1 MNRKYHLWQ
10 TGDVKR
16 KTDSNDRILG
26 QFDFDYMGSAEFE
39 FGAIPKALG
48 NFLKCKEPKIFDKVN
63 VIVGDKTYLVRYW
76 VRESQQE
83 QLEAALQDIPTT
95 RKHLKERCNFLV
107 DFRGK
112 ELQNRVIF
120 GIDRDMEFFAW
131 TDKTVKS
138 RILDTMD
145 ETIDV
150 LTENEWM

>member
-1 MNRKYHLWQ
+1 MNRKYRLWQ

-48 NFLKCKEPKIFDKVN
+48 NFLKCKEPKIFGKIN
-63 VIVGDKTYLVRYW
+63 VTVDDQTRLVRYW

-83 QLEAALQDIPTT
+83 QLEAALQDIPAT
-95 RKHLKERCNFLV
+95 RKHLKERCDFLV
-107 DFRGK
+107 NFRGK

-145 ETIDV
+145 ETISV
-150 LTENEWM
+150 LTENDWM

>member
-1 MNRKYHLWQ
+1 MNCKYHLWQ
-10 TGDVKR
+10 TGNVKS
-16 KTDSNDRILG
+16 KVNSNDRILG

-48 NFLKCKEPKIFDKVN
+48 NFLKCKEPKIFNKVN
-63 VIVGDKTYLVRYW
+63 VTVGDETRLVRYW
-76 VRESQQE
+76 VRESQQK
-83 QLEAALQDIPTT
+83 QLEAALQDIPAT

-107 DFRGK
+107 DFQGK

-145 ETIDV
+145 ETIAV